1 MSQKVRVLRV
11 QDNELL
17 IISGMPR
24 LFKSFKGSFSVLS
37 KEIHNV
43 CFLYKACYKKPS
55 LIME

>member
-1 MSQKVRVLRV
+1 M

-37 KEIHNV
+37 KEIHSV
-43 CFLYKACYKKPS
+43 CFLYKAFYKKPS